1 MALKGQ
7 IFELDETQKKQLLLE
22 YAIDDDGVAA
32 PVVNNA
38 PQMADEIEVEGVET
52 EDDDILFPE
61 DGEKF
66 IRALPDEY
74 HGSRM
79 WAEVTE

>member
-7 IFELDETQKKQLLLE
+7 IFELDEKQKKALLLE
-22 YAIDDDGVAA
+22 YQLDDQGVAEPKVNKA
-32 PVVNNA
+32 PLL
-38 PQMADEIEVEGVET
+38 ADEIDEDGVET
-52 EDDDILFPE
+52 EDDEVVFPE

-66 IRALPDEY
+66 IRALPDEF